1 MPSTVTPLLNVADVA
16 ASVPFY
22 ERLGFTV
29 EQRFEPE
36 GMLHWARL
44 RSGDGGLMLN
54 RQTKIGVDARRARP
68 HYGDLVLYLRV
79 ASAHA
84 MRDRLIAAGI
94 EVSEVERQAYGVDE
108 CYVRDPDGYELAI
121 VSDVPRA

>member
-16 ASVPFY
+16 ASVPLY
-22 ERLGFTV
+22 ERLGFAL
-29 EQRFEPE
+29 EQRFEAE
-36 GMLHWARL
+36 GALLWVRL
-44 RSGDGGLMLN
+44 RSGDGDLMLN
-54 RQTKIGVDARRARP
+54 LQTKIGASARRARP

-94 EVSEVERQAYGVDE
+94 EVTEVERQAYGVDE

-121 VSDVPRA
+121 VSGVPKA